1 MKDCKIEGRDKI
13 LYEEFYG
20 AELLKMK
27 FPEFWEKAVL
37 EKNRFFRY
45 VFSEAKQLVEKTGVS
60 EEYLQGARAAELW
73 ERKCGFCFEEIT
85 TDRKGEF
92 YCTKDC
98 FSWICARCFKDFY
111 ERFRWRAEEI
121 GDIPKKG
128 VTAVGGA
135 GVDGN

>member
-45 VFSEAKQLVEKTGVS
+45 VFS
-60 EEYLQGARAAELW
+60 
-73 ERKCGFCFEEIT
+73 
-85 TDRKGEF
+85 
-92 YCTKDC
+92 
-98 FSWICARCFKDFY
+98 
-111 ERFRWRAEEI
+111 
-121 GDIPKKG
+121 
-128 VTAVGGA
+128 
-135 GVDGN
+135 